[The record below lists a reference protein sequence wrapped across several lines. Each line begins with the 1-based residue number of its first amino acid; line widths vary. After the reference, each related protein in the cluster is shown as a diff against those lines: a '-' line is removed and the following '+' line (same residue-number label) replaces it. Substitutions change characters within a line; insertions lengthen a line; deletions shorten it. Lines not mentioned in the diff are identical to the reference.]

1 MKHLKTKKTLTL
13 LILATYLLFTGC
25 ETTTQN
31 TMKIKEIAQ
40 EVKKSLNLGPEF
52 ELITTFNNK
61 KIDHLVKKYGKFNLT
76 RIDGDLA
83 FQRLDKGFCRVF
95 VQSSIATSNI
105 NSILVFHLKKKKF
118 YPQFQL
124 KDCVK

>member
-31 TMKIKEIAQ
+31 TMKINKIAK
-40 EVKKSLNLGPEF
+40 EVKKSFNLGPEF

-76 RIDGDLA
+76 RIDEDLS

-95 VQSSIATSNI
+95 VQSSIATDNI

-124 KDCVK
+124 KDCVI

>member
-1 MKHLKTKKTLTL
+1 MKHLKTKNTLIL
-13 LILATYLLFTGC
+13 LILSMFLLFTGC

-31 TMKIKEIAQ
+31 TIKDKKISQKVTKI
-40 EVKKSLNLGPEF
+40 LNLEPEF

-61 KIDHLVKKYGKFNLT
+61 KIDLLVKKYGQFNLT
-76 RIDGDLA
+76 RIDGDLS

-95 VQSSIATSNI
+95 VQSSISTSNI

-124 KDCVK
+124 KDCVG

>member
-1 MKHLKTKKTLTL
+1 MKHLKTKNVLIL
-13 LILATYLLFTGC
+13 LILSMFLLFTGC

-31 TMKIKEIAQ
+31 TMKVKEIAQ
-40 EVKKSLNLGPEF
+40 KITNNVNLNSEF
-52 ELITTFNNK
+52 ELITNFKNQ
-61 KIDHLVKKYGKFNLT
+61 KIDFLVKKYGKFDLT
-76 RIDGDLA
+76 RIVGDLS

-95 VQSSIATSNI
+95 VQSSISTGNI

-124 KDCVK
+124 KDCVS